1 MSGAVYSQAPL
12 IDDNRA
18 RRNTILLSAAHALY
32 GMNAVLIIAS
42 GGLIGQMFAADK
54 GLATLPVSTFA
65 TGAALVTVP
74 AALFMRRV
82 GRRVGFLTGAA
93 FGLSGAL
100 VALYAI
106 YSRDFWLFTFATFLT
121 GGYQAF
127 AQHYRFAAADVAS
140 ESFKAKAIAWV
151 LIGGLFAAVL
161 GPMAIIWTK
170 SMFEPVLFAG
180 SYLAAAV
187 FTVMAMG
194 VLAFIDLPVPRD
206 TADGPQA
213 RPLMVIL
220 RQQKLVIAILC
231 GMVAYGI
238 MNLMMTA
245 SPLAMVDCGFS
256 IDAAT
261 YVIQW
266 HVLAMYMPSFFTG
279 HLINRYGT
287 ERVIAAGMVMLVIC
301 AISALSGIGLSN
313 FGIALVLLGVG
324 WNFGFVGATA
334 LVTDCY
340 YPTEKNKV
348 QAFNDLCV
356 FGTVACASFTSGKL
370 LETIG
375 WDAISWCV
383 IPLSALTLLLVS
395 WLVVSQRR
403 IRPAT

>member
-1 MSGAVYSQAPL
+1 MTEAVSPASL
-12 IDDNRA
+12 IDDDRA

-42 GGLIGQMFAADK
+42 GGLIGQMLADDK

-82 GRRVGFLTGAA
+82 GRRIGFLTGTLFA
-93 FGLSGAL
+93 LSGAL
-100 VALYAI
+100 IAIYAI
-106 YSRDFWLFTFATFLT
+106 YMRDFWLFSFATFLT

-140 ESFKAKAIAWV
+140 ESFKAKAISWV

-161 GPMAIIWTK
+161 GPMLIIWTK
-170 SMFEPVLFAG
+170 SVFDPVLFAG
-180 SYLAAAV
+180 SYMTAALLAVA
-187 FTVMAMG
+187 AMG
-194 VLAFIDLPVPRD
+194 VLAFIDLPVPRKAVD
-206 TADGPQA
+206 KGDA
-213 RPLMVIL
+213 RPLMEIL

-231 GMVAYGI
+231 GMVSYGI

-245 SPLAMVDCGFS
+245 SPLAMVACGFS
-256 IDAAT
+256 IDSAT

-266 HVLAMYMPSFFTG
+266 HVLAMYIPSFFTG
-279 HLINRYGT
+279 HLINRFGK
-287 ERVIAAGMVMLVIC
+287 EKIIALGLALLGIC
-301 AISALSGIGLSN
+301 AAIALSGLGIAN
-313 FGIALVLLGVG
+313 FGVALILLGLG

-340 YPTEKNKV
+340 RPSEKNKV
-348 QAFNDLCV
+348 QALNDLCV

-370 LETIG
+370 LDAIG
-375 WDAISWCV
+375 WDAISWSV
-383 IPLSALTLLLVS
+383 IPLSAVTLILLG
-395 WLVVSQRR
+395 WLMVSQRR
-403 IRPAT
+403 NHVTA

>member
-1 MSGAVYSQAPL
+1 MSETVSSLVL
-12 IDDNRA
+12 IDDGRA

-42 GGLIGQMFAADK
+42 GGLIGQMLAEDK

-65 TGAALVTVP
+65 TGAAIVTVP
-74 AALFMRRV
+74 AALYMRRV
-82 GRRVGFLTGAA
+82 GRRLGFLTGAM

-100 VALYAI
+100 IAMYAI
-106 YSRDFWLFTFATFLT
+106 YARDFWLFAFATFLT

-161 GPMAIIWTK
+161 GPMLIIWTK
-170 SMFEPVLFAG
+170 SVFDPVLFAG
-180 SYLAAAV
+180 SYLTAAV
-187 FTVMAMG
+187 LTVAAMA
-194 VLAFIDLPVPRD
+194 VLAFIDLPVPRA
-206 TADGPQA
+206 TADRSDA
-213 RPLMVIL
+213 RPLLEIL

-231 GMVAYGI
+231 GMVTYGI
-238 MNLMMTA
+238 MNLVMTA
-245 SPLAMVDCGFS
+245 SPLAMVGCGFS

-266 HVLAMYMPSFFTG
+266 HVLAMYVPSFFTG
-279 HLINRYGT
+279 HLINRYGK
-287 ERVIAAGMVMLVIC
+287 ERIIALGMALLAIC
-301 AISALSGIGLSN
+301 AVSALSGLGIAN
-313 FGIALVLLGVG
+313 FGFALVLLGLG

-340 YPTEKNKV
+340 RHSEKNKV

-370 LETIG
+370 LDTIG
-375 WDAISWCV
+375 WDAIAWSV
-383 IPLSALTLLLVS
+383 IPLTGVALVLLA
-395 WLVVSQRR
+395 WLMLSQRR
-403 IRPAT
+403 MQTAT